1 MCVEDKDYPSIEKER
16 RSRSPKEAAA
26 EGKVLFNIDEEV
38 RTQKGRGKNVQNENL
53 DRVNESM

>member
-1 MCVEDKDYPSIEKER
+1 MRVENKDFPSIEKERR

-38 RTQKGRGKNVQNENL
+38 RT
-53 DRVNESM
+53 